1 MTLKMHRFYKKENK
15 RRDKSF
21 NSQLLIMNGNIRNQY
36 KTKLKSKIEQQ
47 TEWNDNQNSIT
58 WTGSQSH
65 NWVS

>member
-1 MTLKMHRFYKKENK
+1 
-15 RRDKSF
+15 
-21 NSQLLIMNGNIRNQY
+21 MNDNIRNQY
-36 KTKLKSKIEQQ
+36 KTELKSKIEQQ